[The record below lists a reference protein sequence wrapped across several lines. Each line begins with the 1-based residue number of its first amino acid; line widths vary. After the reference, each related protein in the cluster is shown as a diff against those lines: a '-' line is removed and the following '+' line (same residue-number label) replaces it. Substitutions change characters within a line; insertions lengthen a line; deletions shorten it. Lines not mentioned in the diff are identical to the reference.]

1 MSDAAVRAVLFRDAR
16 ELFLDI
22 SEPSRRLDAVK
33 TAVSVEERDPRGV
46 VAPVLKRLETLHEV
60 RD

>member
-46 VAPVLKRLETLHEV
+46 VAPVLKRLETL
-60 RD
+60 